1 MTPPTR
7 RRRPTR
13 TDLNREV
20 VVDAALAIVDADG
33 VDGLSMRKLATA
45 IDVNPMTLYR
55 FVPSKADLLR
65 ELVARVLADADAPSE
80 ASADWEPVLRRTADA
95 FRAAVQA
102 HPKVL
107 PLLAEPG
114 GSVTLLDLIAVPVLS
129 LTLAGFSQEAAVHGA
144 STLTATVLGFA
155 QLEAGLE
162 DTPAEERPDP
172 GRVVQL
178 WGVAADAAPD
188 VQAVLGF
195 DVSADGKT
203 VAVQSRSAVDQTG
216 GGDLQVPPVDFALA
230 IDVVVAGLRSL
241 SS

>member
-1 MTPPTR
+1 VSQPTR

-33 VDGLSMRKLATA
+33 IDGLSMRKLATA

-80 ASADWEPVLRRTADA
+80 ASAEWEPVLRGTADA
-95 FRAAVQA
+95 FRSAVQA

-107 PLLAEPG
+107 PLLAEPSG
-114 GSVTLLDLIAVPVLS
+114 AITLLDLIAVPVLS

-144 STLTATVLGFA
+144 SALTATVLGFA
-155 QLEAGLE
+155 QLEAGLA
-162 DTPAEERPDP
+162 DTPADERPDP

-178 WGVAADAAPD
+178 WSVAEKAAPD

-195 DVSADGKT
+195 EVSGGT
-203 VAVQSRSAVDQTG
+203 VAVQPRSGADQTG
-216 GGDLQVPPVDFALA
+216 GGEAQVAPVDFTLA
-230 IDVVVAGLRSL
+230 IDVVVAGLHSL
-241 SS
+241 